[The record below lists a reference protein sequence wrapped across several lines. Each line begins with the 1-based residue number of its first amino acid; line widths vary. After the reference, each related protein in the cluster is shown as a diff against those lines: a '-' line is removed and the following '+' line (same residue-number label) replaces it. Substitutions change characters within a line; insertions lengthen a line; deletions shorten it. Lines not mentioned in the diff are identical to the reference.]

1 MCETA
6 LSFCDTDL
14 VVINRFL
21 ACNRQKTNQA
31 MMLSLHLCVPA
42 LWMGGPLLPARPST
56 LRVPAPTAAE
66 IWVEPSNINL
76 LTESLEQ
83 QVASSRGSTPPMIL
97 WAPMP
102 QSQAGSE
109 APAPPPHGAN
119 TGVASWY
126 AHTHV

>member
-1 MCETA
+1 
-6 LSFCDTDL
+6 
-14 VVINRFL
+14 
-21 ACNRQKTNQA
+21 
-31 MMLSLHLCVPA
+31 MLSLHLSVPA
-42 LWMGGPLLPARPST
+42 LRMGGPLLLARPST

-66 IWVEPSNINL
+66 IWVEPPNINL

-126 AHTHV
+126 AHTMYSTCALHVHWPLHVHTLCMYGTRRMRGYE